1 MVRHAGTVGGT
12 DCTLHWAVR
21 RDSKHTGP
29 EGKERMSGLDTVIG
43 TPSVDADTAL
53 SKAAALEADGNRIG
67 AIDTLREAEGTQN
80 ESVLFRLAYL
90 LDLVGEEEEAMSLYQ
105 QCAAMDRPSL
115 NVLQNLSVMHEDR
128 GDYVEAEKCLRQVLE
143 TEPNNRR
150 ARLFMRDVVAS
161 KDMYYDE
168 EHARDMAKRNALMDT
183 PVTDFELSVR
193 ARNCLKKMN
202 IRTLGDLLKV
212 SESELL
218 SYKNFGETSLVEI
231 KAMLAAKGL
240 RLGQNLENQY
250 HRVRAEVYEELK
262 GRAPEAVLNK
272 AVGQLDLSVRA
283 RKALQ
288 MLGIM
293 TIGDLA
299 TRTEAELMGV
309 KNFGATS
316 LDEIKERLAS
326 FGLEL
331 RTLD

>member
-1 MVRHAGTVGGT
+1 
-12 DCTLHWAVR
+12 
-21 RDSKHTGP
+21 
-29 EGKERMSGLDTVIG
+29 MSGLDTVIG
-43 TPSVDADTAL
+43 TPSVDANTAL
-53 SKAAALEADGNRIG
+53 AQAATHEADGNRIG
-67 AIDTLREAEGTQN
+67 AIEALREAQGTQD
-80 ESVLFRLAYL
+80 ERVLFRLAYL
-90 LDLVGEEEEAMSLYQ
+90 LDLVGEEDEAMKLYQ
-105 QCAAMDRPSL
+105 ECADVARPCI
-115 NVLQNLSVMHEDR
+115 NVLLNLAVMHEDR

-143 TEPNNRR
+143 TEPNNKR
-150 ARLFMRDVVAS
+150 ARMFMRDVVAS

-168 EHARDMAKRNALMDT
+168 EHARDLAKRNALMDT

-231 KAMLAAKGL
+231 KAMLAAKGM
-240 RLGQNLENQY
+240 RLGQNLESQY

-272 AVGQLDLSVRA
+272 SVGQLDLSVRA

-288 MLGIM
+288 MLGINSV
-293 TIGDLA
+293 GDLA

-309 KNFGATS
+309 KNFGSTS

>member
-1 MVRHAGTVGGT
+1 
-12 DCTLHWAVR
+12 
-21 RDSKHTGP
+21 
-29 EGKERMSGLDTVIG
+29 MSTGLDTVIG

-53 SKAAALEADGNRIG
+53 TKAAALEADGCRIG
-67 AIDTLREAEGTQN
+67 AIDALREAQGTQD
-80 ESVLFRLAYL
+80 ERVLFRLAYL
-90 LDLVGEEEEAMSLYQ
+90 LDLVGEEDEALAIYQ
-105 QCAAMDRPSL
+105 QCVSSDRPTVNALL
-115 NVLQNLSVMHEDR
+115 NLAVLLEDR
-128 GDYVEAEKCLRQVLE
+128 GDYAGAEKCLRQVLD
-143 TEPNNRR
+143 TEPTNAR
-150 ARLFMRDVVAS
+150 ARLFMRDVIAS

-168 EHARDMAKRNALMDT
+168 EHARDLAKRNALMDT

-231 KAMLAAKGL
+231 KAMLHAKGL

-272 AVGQLDLSVRA
+272 PVTQLDLSVRA

-293 TIGDLA
+293 SIGDLA

>member
-1 MVRHAGTVGGT
+1 M
-12 DCTLHWAVR
+12 
-21 RDSKHTGP
+21 S
-29 EGKERMSGLDTVIG
+29 SGLDTVIG
-43 TPSVDADTAL
+43 GGTANAD
-53 SKAAALEADGNRIG
+53 AALEQAATHELDGNRIG
-67 AIDTLREAEGTQN
+67 AIETLREAQGTQD
-80 ESVLFRLAYL
+80 ERVLFRLAYL
-90 LDLVGEEEEAMSLYQ
+90 LDLVGEEDEAIALYQ
-105 QCAAMDRPSL
+105 QCANVDRPCV
-115 NVLQNLSVMHEDR
+115 NVLLNLSVLVEDK
-128 GDYVEAEKCLRQVLE
+128 GDYIQAEKCLRQILD
-143 TEPNNRR
+143 TEPNNKR
-150 ARLFMRDVVAS
+150 ARLFMRDVMAS

-168 EHARDMAKRNALMDT
+168 EHARDMAKRNALLDT
-183 PVTDFELSVR
+183 PVTEFELSVR

-231 KAMLAAKGL
+231 KAMLSSKSM
-240 RLGQNLENQY
+240 RLGQNLETQY

-262 GRAPEAVLNK
+262 GRAPEAVLSK
-272 AVGQLDLSVRA
+272 SVAQLDLSVRA

-288 MLGIM
+288 MLGIN

-331 RTLD
+331 RLLD

>member
-1 MVRHAGTVGGT
+1 
-12 DCTLHWAVR
+12 
-21 RDSKHTGP
+21 
-29 EGKERMSGLDTVIG
+29 MSTGLDTIIG
-43 TPSVDADTAL
+43 GSTADAQAAL
-53 SKAAALEADGNRIG
+53 DKAATLEQDGNRIA
-67 AIDTLREAEGTQN
+67 AIEALREAQGTHD
-80 ESVLFRLAYL
+80 ERVLFRLAYL
-90 LDLVGEEEEAMSLYQ
+90 LDLLGEEEEAMALYE
-105 QCAAMDRPSL
+105 QCASVERPSVNALL
-115 NVLQNLSVMHEDR
+115 NLAVIHEDR
-128 GDYVEAEKCLRQVLE
+128 GDYVQAEKCLRQILD
-143 TEPNNRR
+143 TEPNNVR
-150 ARLFMRDVVAS
+150 ARLYMRDVVAS

-168 EHARDMAKRNALMDT
+168 EHARDLAKRNALLDT

-231 KAMLAAKGL
+231 KAMLSSKGM
-240 RLGQNLENQY
+240 RLGQNLETQY

-262 GRAPEAVLNK
+262 GRAPEAVLSK
-272 AVGQLDLSVRA
+272 TVAQLDLSVRA

-331 RTLD
+331 RSLD